1 MDLKNRRD
9 ILVAANYWAE
19 QDKQLPNVDEV
30 RPDGLRVLCDGCC
43 VSSSLRER
51 ARYVWQFATG
61 N

>member
-30 RPDGLRVLCDGCC
+30 RHAICVHATHGCC
-43 VSSSLRER
+43 RPLKCTVGR
-51 ARYVWQFATG
+51 V
-61 N
+61 